1 MQLFITGTCGV
12 ILGILSMHFI
22 SDLYIK
28 RDEKRCL
35 AKQKKLSIQ
44 LEEKC
49 AIALLLYG
57 QQKEISEALV
67 CEIEDI
73 VFALAEVVPVTNKEL
88 ETDTTLKLYQT
99 LKNPVCVIEVKQGFI
114 VGRIY
119 SSLKYLYSL

>member
-1 MQLFITGTCGV
+1 
-12 ILGILSMHFI
+12 MHFI

-35 AKQKKLSIQ
+35 AKQKRLSIQ

-57 QQKEISEALV
+57 QQKEIPEALV

-73 VFALAEVVPVTNKEL
+73 VSILAEVVPVTGKEL
-88 ETDTTLKLYQT
+88 ETETTLKLYQT
-99 LKNPVCVIEVKQGFI
+99 LENPVCVIEVKQGFI